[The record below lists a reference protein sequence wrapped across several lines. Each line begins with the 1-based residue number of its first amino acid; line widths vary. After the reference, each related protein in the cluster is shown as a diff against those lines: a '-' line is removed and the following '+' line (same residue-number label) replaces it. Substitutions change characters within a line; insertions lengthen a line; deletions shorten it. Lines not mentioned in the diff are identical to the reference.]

1 MSEDSIVSSAL
12 EMRALGK
19 GNDLTEV
26 IVASPADAE
35 VITQCSNSDISPS
48 GRERLS
54 SSFLSCFY
62 ILANLVI
69 PYVPM
74 SYPGTLSR
82 VALISEALSSASLAS
97 VLVPVLANNPEYTD
111 PPFETQII
119 IARRVLTTAT
129 ISNGALQITPDS
141 VGNFSLAHR
150 SDRILLDRSFKLWD
164 GNGRVA
170 SFNSSFL
177 INIFRLNSSFSP
189 GEGFAFLIA
198 PDIDLPPGSDG
209 QYLGLT
215 NSTTDGNPTKHPIA
229 IELDTFKQDF
239 DPDDNH
245 MGLDINSVRSNKTVS
260 LSHLGIQIAPVE
272 TKNYTVWVQ
281 YDGRSKVLEVYM
293 TEQGEGRPP
302 TPVMSADLELLWV

>member
-1 MSEDSIVSSAL
+1 M
-12 EMRALGK
+12 
-19 GNDLTEV
+19 
-26 IVASPADAE
+26 
-35 VITQCSNSDISPS
+35 
-48 GRERLS
+48 
-54 SSFLSCFY
+54 
-62 ILANLVI
+62 
-69 PYVPM
+69 
-74 SYPGTLSR
+74 
-82 VALISEALSSASLAS
+82 
-97 VLVPVLANNPEYTD
+97 
-111 PPFETQII
+111 
-119 IARRVLTTAT
+119 AT

-150 SDRILLDRSFKLWD
+150 SGRILLDRFFKLWD

-215 NSTTDGNPTKHPIA
+215 NSTTDGNPTNHLIA

-239 DPDDNH
+239 DPDNNH

-272 TKNYTVWVQ
+272 TKNYTVWV
-281 YDGRSKVLEVYM
+281 
-293 TEQGEGRPP
+293 
-302 TPVMSADLELLWV
+302 